1 MIYVL
6 TFLLAFCSIV
16 YELLLGQSLSAFL
29 GNTVLR
35 YSVTIGLY
43 MLSMGIGS
51 LLAEG
56 RVVKHVVT
64 TLLKVEILL
73 TITGGFSVIAL
84 LLIDSLGPS
93 DLVFSLFAH
102 LLIILIGILTGLE
115 IPLLIELRNLE
126 VDGSERSVLGID
138 YLGAFFGTVVFA
150 FVFFPVVGLI
160 PTAFMVALLNAFV
173 GICLLT
179 QWRKVHEEQRRTTG
193 TLIGVQVV
201 LFVVL
206 ALVLRSADDVNE
218 MFLNVYLGL

>member
-1 MIYVL
+1 MIYVF

>member
-1 MIYVL
+1 MIYVF

-84 LLIDSLGPS
+84 LLMDSIGPP
-93 DLVFSLFAH
+93 DIVFFLFAH

-126 VDGSERSVLGID
+126 VDGSERSVLGVD
-138 YLGAFFGTVVFA
+138 YLGAFFGTVTFA
-150 FVFFPVVGLI
+150 FVFYPIVGLI
-160 PTAFMVALLNAFV
+160 PTAFLVALVNAFV
-173 GICLLT
+173 GVCLLT

-193 TLIGVQVV
+193 TLVGVQVV
-201 LFVVL
+201 LFTVL
-206 ALVLRSADDVNE
+206 ALVLRSADVVNE
-218 MFLNVYLGL
+218 IFLNVYLGL

>member
-1 MIYVL
+1 MIYVF

-64 TLLKVEILL
+64 SLLKVEILL
-73 TITGGFSVIAL
+73 TITGGFSVIL
-84 LLIDSLGPS
+84 LLVMNSIGPP
-93 DLVFSLFAH
+93 DIVFFLFAH
-102 LLIILIGILTGLE
+102 LLIVLIGILTGLE

-126 VDGSERSVLGID
+126 VDNSERSVLGID

-150 FVFFPVVGLI
+150 FLFYPSVGLI

-173 GICLLT
+173 GICLVT
-179 QWRKVHEEQRRTTG
+179 QWPKVHEGQRRTTSA
-193 TLIGVQVV
+193 LLGVQVV
-201 LFVVL
+201 LFAVL
-206 ALVLRSADDVNE
+206 ALLLRSADAVNE
-218 MFLNVYLGL
+218 TFLNIYLGL